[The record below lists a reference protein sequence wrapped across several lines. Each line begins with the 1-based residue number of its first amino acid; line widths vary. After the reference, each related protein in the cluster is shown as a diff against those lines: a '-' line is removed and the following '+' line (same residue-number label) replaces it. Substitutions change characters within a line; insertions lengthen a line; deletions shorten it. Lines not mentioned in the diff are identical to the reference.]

1 MESTVTWQAR
11 SNTGA
16 NSFSDEW
23 KIGWEGVEK
32 RRGLRKPSRA
42 CTRLFPLAL
51 FLFDVAIWGT
61 LYFLVSV
68 FLASANTY
76 GIDELTVP
84 VAVMAISLS
93 LVGGYKSRTDM
104 VSLQYAAE
112 HCIACLAGMVVAAV
126 ALYLVSSFG
135 ARHNSSRGV
144 FLAASMGFCAASLL
158 CRRLL
163 FLALSRRLPKRS
175 LLIVADADRAAEFFR
190 ALRSHGQSQKLEFL
204 ATDPDLVG
212 WRVDGP
218 DSPVFSAS
226 AHDLPHIL
234 HADPELMHES
244 IIVAAD
250 GSKLDPAFLGFL
262 STVHFQDLPV
272 YSVQGFYEAYWQK
285 MPLYLLRPTWP
296 LQAGFHL
303 VKHSAFAAAKRA
315 SDVAVS
321 ALALVLL
328 FPAFAAVAL
337 AVKLDSS
344 GPAFFRQTR
353 IGQHRRP
360 FTIYKFRTM
369 RVGSETKGMYTE
381 TCDSRVTRIGRLLR
395 ASRLDELPQIY
406 NVLRGDMSLIGPRA
420 EWDKCV
426 EQYENIIP
434 HYHFRHLV
442 RPGITGWAQVNY
454 PYGANIRDTA
464 EKLMYD
470 LYYIRNFSLQLDAA
484 VVLKT
489 IHVMLFGK
497 GR

>member
-1 MESTVTWQAR
+1 M
-11 SNTGA
+11 
-16 NSFSDEW
+16 
-23 KIGWEGVEK
+23 GWEAIEK
-32 RRGLRKPSRA
+32 RRASGKSCRV

-51 FLFDVAIWGT
+51 FVLDVAIWGI
-61 LYFLVSV
+61 LYYAASIL
-68 FLASANTY
+68 LANSNTY

-84 VAVMAISLS
+84 VAVMAVMMSLI
-93 LVGGYKSRTDM
+93 GGYKSRSDM

-112 HCIACLAGMVVAAV
+112 HCIACLAGLIVAAV
-126 ALYLVSSFG
+126 ALYLVSNYGSG
-135 ARHNSSRGV
+135 HNSSRGV
-144 FLAASMGFCAASLL
+144 FIATSLGFCVASLL
-158 CRRLL
+158 CRRSL
-163 FLALSRRLPKRS
+163 FLALDRRLPKRA
-175 LLIVADADRAAEFFR
+175 LLIVADADRASEFFR
-190 ALRSHGQSQKLEFL
+190 ALRSHGHSQKLEFL
-204 ATDPDLVG
+204 ATDPDMVG
-212 WRVDGP
+212 RHVDGP

-226 AHDLPHIL
+226 AHDLPHLL
-234 HADPELMHES
+234 HAHPEFVHES
-244 IIVAAD
+244 IVVAAD
-250 GSKLDPAFLGFL
+250 GSKLEPAFLGFL

-303 VKHSAFAAAKRA
+303 VKHSAFSAAKRA
-315 SDVAVS
+315 CDMA
-321 ALALVLL
+321 AAAFALVLL
-328 FPAFAAVAL
+328 FPVFAAVAL

-353 IGQHRRP
+353 VGQHRRP
-360 FTIYKFRTM
+360 FTLYKFRTM
-369 RVGSETKGMYTE
+369 QVGSETKGMYTE
-381 TCDSRVTRIGRLLR
+381 KRDPRVTRIGRLLR
-395 ASRLDELPQIY
+395 AARLDELPQIY
-406 NVLRGDMSLIGPRA
+406 NVLRGDMSIIGPRA

-426 EQYENIIP
+426 EQYEDIIP

-470 LYYIRNFSLQLDAA
+470 LYYIRNFSLPLDAA
-484 VVLKT
+484 VILKT